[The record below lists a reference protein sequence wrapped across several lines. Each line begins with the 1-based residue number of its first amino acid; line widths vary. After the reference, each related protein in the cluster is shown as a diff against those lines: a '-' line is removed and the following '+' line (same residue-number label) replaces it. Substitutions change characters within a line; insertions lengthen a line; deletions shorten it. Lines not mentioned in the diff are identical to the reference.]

1 MRHTA
6 ERMDMETLWQMLEA
20 RAVLTPGQAGFLFS
34 PAFDPHRERLF
45 GMADEV
51 RRRVLGDEVYVRGIV
66 EFSNI
71 CRCQC
76 AYCGISAL
84 NAGLSRYRLT
94 REEIVDTIGG
104 AVANGYQSFVLQS
117 GEDPGYTADDLC
129 GIIGAVKERYDVA
142 LTLSIGEW
150 PREAYAAFKAA
161 GADRFLLRIET
172 SDPALYAR
180 FHPHSTWERR
190 HHCLQDLKELGFQVG
205 SGILVGLP
213 GQDGASLGRDLEY
226 LRALRPEMV
235 GIGPFIPHPATPLAG
250 APGGTL
256 AACLTF
262 LALLRLYLPD
272 AFLPATTAMGSI
284 DPQGRQ
290 KALRAGANVV
300 MPNVSPMTHREE
312 YQLYPGKICL
322 TDDAGACRTGVEQM
336 IVGLGRTVN
345 PGKGH
350 IRRRI
355 Y

>member
-1 MRHTA
+1 MNDVESIWHVLT
-6 ERMDMETLWQMLEA
+6 T
-20 RAVLTPGQAGFLFS
+20 RAVLTPAQADFLFS
-34 PAFDPHRERLF
+34 EGFDPHREQLYA
-45 GMADEV
+45 MADEV
-51 RRRVLGDEVYVRGIV
+51 RRREVGDDVYLRGIV

-71 CRCQC
+71 CRCHC

-84 NAGLSRYRLT
+84 NADASRYRMT
-94 REEIVDTIGG
+94 RDQIAETIE
-104 AVANGYQSFVLQS
+104 AAHRLGYRSFVLQS
-117 GEDPGYTADDLC
+117 GEDPGYTVDDLC
-129 GIIGAVKERYDVA
+129 GIIGHLKDRFDVA

-190 HHCLQDLKELGFQVG
+190 HRCLMDLKELGYQVG

-235 GIGPFIPHPATPLAG
+235 GIGPFIPHPATPLA
-250 APGGTL
+250 AEKGGTL

-290 KALRAGANVV
+290 KALRAGANVM
-300 MPNVSPMTHREE
+300 MPNVSPMENRES

-322 TDDAGACRTGVEQM
+322 TDDAGACRKCVERM
-336 IVGLGRTVN
+336 VTAMGRTLN
-345 PGKGH
+345 TGHGH
-350 IRRRI
+350 IRRKVF
-355 Y
+355 